1 VTTRSTD
8 TATRRT
14 LVVLGAVAVSA
25 LVVDQAT
32 KYLVVSSMV
41 EGERIPVL
49 GEFLVL
55 LFVRNPGA
63 AFSFAEGATWIF
75 SILAAVVSVTI
86 VVLARRIRSSLWAL
100 VFGLLLGGV
109 LGNLTDRL
117 FREPSFGL
125 GHVVDFISTPWM
137 LPAIYNVADI
147 AIVVSMGL
155 FILLTILGVGI
166 DGTRLRASTE
176 DEPQES
182 DGALRESGDAVDDSS
197 PSDSNASPVQHG
209 GDERPPE
216 RTGPAGRSEPTA

>member
-1 VTTRSTD
+1 
-8 TATRRT
+8 
-14 LVVLGAVAVSA
+14 
-25 LVVDQAT
+25 
-32 KYLVVSSMV
+32 MV

-55 LFVRNPGA
+55 YYVRNPGA

-75 SILAAVVSVTI
+75 SILAAAVSVTI
-86 VVLARRIRSSLWAL
+86 IVLARKIRSRLWAL

-137 LPAIYNVADI
+137 LPAIYNIADI
-147 AIVVSMGL
+147 CIVVSMGI

-166 DGTRLRASTE
+166 DGTRGRRPE
-176 DEPQES
+176 DDAAADGDSVAESDADAPQPSDAAAPSDAPVSSRES
-182 DGALRESGDAVDDSS
+182 DGDA
-197 PSDSNASPVQHG
+197 
-209 GDERPPE
+209 
-216 RTGPAGRSEPTA
+216 RTDRAVTD

>member
-1 VTTRSTD
+1 M
-8 TATRRT
+8 
-14 LVVLGAVAVSA
+14 AVSA
-25 LVVDQAT
+25 LVLDQLA
-32 KYLVVSSMV
+32 KYLVVSSMT

-55 LFVRNPGA
+55 FYVRNPGA

-75 SILAAVVSVTI
+75 SLLAAAVSVTI
-86 VVLARRIRSSLWAL
+86 IVLARRIRSKLWAV

-137 LPAIYNVADI
+137 LPAIYNVADM
-147 AIVVSMGL
+147 AIVVSMAI

-166 DGTRLRASTE
+166 DGTRSAKKS
-176 DEPQES
+176 DEV
-182 DGALRESGDAVDDSS
+182 DVAAADTDADARRDPDPATTPVTDPSVDL
-197 PSDSNASPVQHG
+197 G
-209 GDERPPE
+209 
-216 RTGPAGRSEPTA
+216 EPKA

>member
-1 VTTRSTD
+1 LTTRSTD

-14 LVVLGAVAVSA
+14 LLVLAVVAVSA
-25 LVVDQAT
+25 LVLDQLS
-32 KYLVVSSMV
+32 KYLVVSSMT
-41 EGERIPVL
+41 EGERVPVL

-55 LFVRNPGA
+55 FYVRNPGA

-75 SILAAVVSVTI
+75 SLLAAAVSVTI
-86 VVLARRIRSSLWAL
+86 IVLARRIRSKLWAV

-137 LPAIYNVADI
+137 LPAIYNVADM
-147 AIVVSMGL
+147 AIVVSMAI

-166 DGTRLRASTE
+166 DGTRAKSSEETE
-176 DEPQES
+176 GGD
-182 DGALRESGDAVDDSS
+182 DTTGDAHDAAADPTIAPLASGS
-197 PSDSNASPVQHG
+197 TSTATDPSRDLG
-209 GDERPPE
+209 
-216 RTGPAGRSEPTA
+216 EPKA

>member
-1 VTTRSTD
+1 M
-8 TATRRT
+8 
-14 LVVLGAVAVSA
+14 AVSA
-25 LVVDQAT
+25 LALDQFT
-32 KYLVVSSMV
+32 KYLVVSSMT

-55 LFVRNPGA
+55 FYVRNPGA

-75 SILAAVVSVTI
+75 SLLAAVVSVTI
-86 VVLARRIRSSLWAL
+86 IVLARRIRSKLWAL

-137 LPAIYNVADI
+137 LPAIYNIADI
-147 AIVVSMGL
+147 AIVVSMAV

-166 DGTRLRASTE
+166 DGTRGR
-176 DEPQES
+176 
-182 DGALRESGDAVDDSS
+182 
-197 PSDSNASPVQHG
+197 PSDDAEESSTTVDPAAPV
-209 GDERPPE
+209 D
-216 RTGPAGRSEPTA
+216 PTVDLGEQKA

>member
-1 VTTRSTD
+1 M
-8 TATRRT
+8 
-14 LVVLGAVAVSA
+14 AVSA
-25 LVVDQAT
+25 LAVDQLT

-49 GEFLVL
+49 GELLVL
-55 LFVRNPGA
+55 HFVRNPGA

-86 VVLARRIRSSLWAL
+86 VVLARRIRSRLWAV

-137 LPAIYNVADI
+137 LPAIYNVADM
-147 AIVVSMGL
+147 AIVVSMAV
-155 FILLTILGVGI
+155 FILLTILGIGI
-166 DGTRLRASTE
+166 DGSRAKDADAASDADPDGTGGPT
-176 DEPQES
+176 DADAAIDSVAPEP
-182 DGALRESGDAVDDSS
+182 DDS
-197 PSDSNASPVQHG
+197 
-209 GDERPPE
+209 
-216 RTGPAGRSEPTA
+216 RS

>member
-1 VTTRSTD
+1 LTTRSTD

-14 LVVLGAVAVSA
+14 LLVLAVVAVSA
-25 LVVDQAT
+25 LVLDQLS
-32 KYLVVSSMV
+32 KYLVVSSMT
-41 EGERIPVL
+41 EGERVPVL

-55 LFVRNPGA
+55 FYVRNPGA

-75 SILAAVVSVTI
+75 SLLAAAVSVTI
-86 VVLARRIRSSLWAL
+86 IVLARRIRSKLWAV

-137 LPAIYNVADI
+137 LPAIYNVADM
-147 AIVVSMGL
+147 AIVVSMAI

-166 DGTRLRASTE
+166 DGTRAKASEETE
-176 DEPQES
+176 GGDDTARDAHDAAADPTIAPLAS
-182 DGALRESGDAVDDSS
+182 GPTSTATDPSGD
-197 PSDSNASPVQHG
+197 PG
-209 GDERPPE
+209 
-216 RTGPAGRSEPTA
+216 EPKA

>member
-1 VTTRSTD
+1 MTTRSTD

-14 LVVLGAVAVSA
+14 LLVLAVVAVSA
-25 LVVDQAT
+25 LVLDQLS
-32 KYLVVSSMV
+32 KYLVVSSMT

-55 LFVRNPGA
+55 FYVRNPGA

-75 SILAAVVSVTI
+75 SLLAAAVSITI
-86 VVLARRIRSSLWAL
+86 IVLARRIRSKLWAV

-147 AIVVSMGL
+147 AIVVSMAI

-166 DGTRLRASTE
+166 DGTRAKNSDDAEVGTGNADDVTEGDDAASDRRDRNPATTSAT
-176 DEPQES
+176 DPSVDPQEPK
-182 DGALRESGDAVDDSS
+182 A
-197 PSDSNASPVQHG
+197 
-209 GDERPPE
+209 
-216 RTGPAGRSEPTA
+216 